1 MIPTSLTFKYISPAA
16 VTIHVDAHAAFVTG
30 TSGGYR

>member
-1 MIPTSLTFKYISPAA
+1 
-16 VTIHVDAHAAFVTG
+16 VDAHAAFVTG